1 MDHDDA
7 RIDNTTGVPDEP
19 FVEETTRTKT
29 SWSTRAKNLLA
40 PPEPIGRAGWMLL
53 ASLFSVAAGAGYQ
66 GSLPSVLMTFV
77 ADSFGSTNRQQSQAL
92 AVIRLDIVLTLVL
105 VRAADRVGRRRMV
118 LLCATLGPILTSL
131 CALTTSLAQFVAMQI
146 LSRAFVTAVAILVS
160 VTVVE
165 HLPAACRAWG
175 AGCMVAAAAL
185 GSAVVQGASTVADRS
200 ADGWR
205 YAFLLPLLSLP
216 VLLFARR
223 GVTESR
229 RFVQL
234 TKARSSNA
242 RSNTDTSHGPADHD
256 ESLDLPTFTALRQH
270 GRRLASV
277 ALLVGLI
284 ALQSNPARQLRSDFL
299 RSERGFS
306 GTQLTLFGL
315 LTNAPGVFGVV
326 LGTVVS
332 DRRSRRIVISI
343 ALLALA
349 AGDAGM
355 YRSHGSAIWV
365 WAMCGSLLGAAA
377 LPGLGI
383 LAAELFPTAI
393 RSTANGFT
401 SLATRVFGSI
411 GLLIVSFSADRYFG
425 GNQGTVISALSFSLV
440 LAVIVLWVA
449 TPETSRKELEEL
461 NPDDPIG
468 QTADFATVA

>member
-19 FVEETTRTKT
+19 FVAETRQTKR
-29 SWSTRAKNLLA
+29 SWATRATNLLA
-40 PPEPIGRAGWMLL
+40 PPEPIGRSGWILL

-77 ADSFGSTNRQQSQAL
+77 ADSFGATNRQQSQAL
-92 AVIRLDIVLTLVL
+92 AFIRLDIVLTLVL
-105 VRAADRVGRRRMV
+105 VRAADRIGRRRMV

-131 CALTTSLAQFVAMQI
+131 CALTTSLTQFIAMQI
-146 LSRAFVTAVAILVS
+146 LSRAFVTAVAILIS

-185 GSAVVQGASTVADRS
+185 GSAVVQGASSIADRS
-200 ADGWR
+200 PGGWR
-205 YAFLLPLLSLP
+205 YAFMLPLVSLP

-223 GVTESR
+223 GMTESR

-234 TKARSSNA
+234 AKARSANA
-242 RSNTDTSHGPADHD
+242 LVNADTQHGPPDHD
-256 ESLDLPTFTALRQH
+256 ESLDLPTFAALRQH

-299 RSERGFS
+299 RSERDFS
-306 GTQLTLFGL
+306 GNQLTLFGL

-349 AGDAGM
+349 AGDAGI

-365 WAMCGSLLGAAA
+365 WAMFGSLLGAAA

-411 GLLIVSFSADRYFG
+411 GLLIVSFSSDRYFG
-425 GNQGTVISALSFSLV
+425 GNQGTVISTLSFSLV

-461 NPDDPIG
+461 NPDDLVG
-468 QTADFATVA
+468 HTAEFETR